1 MDRFGLD
8 EIDQKT
14 MLTILEKFN
23 GGPAGLNTIAASTDE
38 EPDTIEEVYVSGG
51 AQERSQF
58 RRDRRV
64 PGSHGFG
71 AWMNSIKQNPAAG
84 RRRPDS
90 PSGGDAVRYSISDS
104 KFPLADVSGLA
115 V

>member
-1 MDRFGLD
+1 
-8 EIDQKT
+8 
-14 MLTILEKFN
+14 
-23 GGPAGLNTIAASTDE
+23 
-38 EPDTIEEVYVSGG
+38 
-51 AQERSQF
+51 
-58 RRDRRV
+58 
-64 PGSHGFG
+64 
-71 AWMNSIKQNPAAG
+71 MNSIKQNPAAG

>member
-1 MDRFGLD
+1 MPNRRPFAL
-8 EIDQKT
+8 
-14 MLTILEKFN
+14 LV
-23 GGPAGLNTIAASTDE
+23 STLL
-38 EPDTIEEVYVSGG
+38 SGG

-71 AWMNSIKQNPAAG
+71 VSMTSIKEHPAAE
-84 RRRPDS
+84 RRRPDN
-90 PSGGDAVRYSISDS
+90 PTGGDAVRHSIPDS
-104 KFPLADVSGLA
+104 KFPLADVNGLA